1 MKKLKKDWKSTFEI
15 PVSEQ
20 LIGQIVGQ
28 EKSGRD
34 VLELLKSNKTKSP
47 TELLDKHI
55 GANPIPPV
63 NEFVPNYV
71 RDEKLADMTLADLD
85 DRTPEQKKQEE
96 NSEDEIYSIKNF
108 SI

>member
-1 MKKLKKDWKSTFEI
+1 MGLRF
-15 PVSEQ
+15 
-20 LIGQIVGQ
+20 
-28 EKSGRD
+28 
-34 VLELLKSNKTKSP
+34 LLK
-47 TELLDKHI
+47 LLLKI
-55 GANPIPPV
+55 LNVILLV
-63 NEFVPNYV
+63 RVFVYLNEFVPNYV